1 MPLASVSTKAKPSY
15 LAQDRMPLL
24 FPFLDLEAE
33 FASMWD
39 EVLAAVEGV
48 FRRQQF
54 IMGPEVA
61 ELEKQIATLVGSQF
75 AIACAS
81 GTDALQLALMASH
94 VGAGD
99 EVITTPFTFVA
110 TASSIAR
117 LQAKPVFVDIDPDT
131 YTLDWRQIEA
141 AITPYTKAI
150 IPVHLFGLPADMSPI
165 VEIARDHG
173 LAVIE
178 DAAQAIGARYGER
191 PVGGIGSCGC
201 FSFFPSK
208 NLGGAGDG
216 GMLTTNDPHLAEQAS
231 ILRNHGSRTRYS
243 YEQLGINSRL
253 DTLQAAVLLV
263 KLRYLDKFTAARRRN
278 AERYRE
284 LFRCAGLQKWLRWP
298 EENSTKLHVYHQ
310 FVIEIEERDRL
321 RDHLRRSGIPSE
333 VYYPLPLHL
342 QAAFSDLRYLPA
354 AFPQAERVSNH
365 VLALPISPRITAEQQ
380 ERVVEHI
387 TSFFASHSASSSS

>member
-1 MPLASVSTKAKPSY
+1 M
-15 LAQDRMPLL
+15 R
-24 FPFLDLEAE
+24 E
-33 FASMWD
+33 
-39 EVLAAVEGV
+39 EVLAAVEDV

-54 IMGPEVA
+54 VMGPEVA
-61 ELEKQIATLVGSQF
+61 ELERQIATLVGSQF
-75 AIACAS
+75 AVACAS
-81 GTDALQLALMASH
+81 GTDALQLALMASN

-141 AITPYTKAI
+141 AITRRTKAV

-165 VEIARDHG
+165 LEIGRDHG

-216 GMLTTNDPHLAEQAS
+216 GMLTTNDRGFAEQAS

-243 YEQLGINSRL
+243 HEQLGINSRL

-263 KLRYLDKFTAARRRN
+263 KLRYLAKFTAARRRN

-284 LFRCAGLQKWLRWP
+284 LFRRAGLQKWLRWP
-298 EENSTKLHVYHQ
+298 EENSGKLHVYHQ
-310 FVIEIEERDRL
+310 FVIQLEERDRL
-321 RDHLRRSGIPSE
+321 RDHLRNQGIPTQI
-333 VYYPLPLHL
+333 YYPSPLHL
-342 QAAFSDLRYLPA
+342 QPAFSALGYSPG
-354 AFPQAERVSNH
+354 AFPEAERASKQ
-365 VLALPISPRITAEQQ
+365 VLALPISPQMTKEQQ
-380 ERVVEHI
+380 ELIVERI
-387 TSFFASHSASSSS
+387 TSFSTSHAA

>member
-1 MPLASVSTKAKPSY
+1 MSTKAKPSY

-99 EVITTPFTFVA
+99 EVIADGRPTFVA

-131 YTLDWRQIEA
+131 YTLDWRRIQA

-216 GMLTTNDPHLAEQAS
+216 GC
-231 ILRNHGSRTRYS
+231 SRPTIPTWRS
-243 YEQLGINSRL
+243 KPRFCG
-253 DTLQAAVLLV
+253 TMAAVPATLMNNSGSIAVSTLC
-263 KLRYLDKFTAARRRN
+263 RRPFCWSSCATSTSSRPLDAGTPSAIANYSAALACRN
-278 AERYRE
+278 G
-284 LFRCAGLQKWLRWP
+284 FAGPRKTP
-298 EENSTKLHVYHQ
+298 
-310 FVIEIEERDRL
+310 
-321 RDHLRRSGIPSE
+321 PS
-333 VYYPLPLHL
+333 
-342 QAAFSDLRYLPA
+342 SMC
-354 AFPQAERVSNH
+354 
-365 VLALPISPRITAEQQ
+365 
-380 ERVVEHI
+380 I
-387 TSFFASHSASSSS
+387 TSL